1 MDGVAA
7 GETAAMADHREL
19 LEELHERDVSR
30 HLLSKVKHASLT
42 ARAAL
47 DAEFDR
53 LGLTVTQFLAL
64 AHIESC
70 DDISSAELAR
80 RSYVT
85 PQAMTTI
92 VARMETAG
100 LIRRSPSCAGG
111 RTICLTLTPQGERL
125 LQQGRVHAMAIE
137 HYLLDLLGDDAFR
150 RLLESLDTMT
160 SSLAQA
166 ATMTRTTPWQRYL
179 PADEPVEEARPA

>member
-19 LEELHERDVSR
+19 LEELRERDVSR

-47 DAEFDR
+47 DTEFER

-64 AHIESC
+64 ANIE
-70 DDISSAELAR
+70 DGVDISSAELAR
-80 RSYVT
+80 RSYVS

-92 VARMETAG
+92 VARMEAAG
-100 LIRRSPSCAGG
+100 LIRRCPASGG
-111 RTICLTLTPQGERL
+111 RTICLALTAEGERL
-125 LQQGRVHAMAIE
+125 LRQGRVHAMAIE
-137 HYLLDLLGDDAFR
+137 HYLIDVLGEDAFR
-150 RLLESLDTMT
+150 LLLESLDTMT
-160 SSLAQA
+160 SSLSQA
-166 ATMTRTTPWQRYL
+166 TTLTRSTPWQRYL
-179 PADEPVEEARPA
+179 PAEDAVEEARRA